1 MNVRPAVAPS
11 TPTQPTLSAH
21 PRVGDQPVFDTHRRI
36 VPHPL
41 SRCPATP
48 PSTTMTPAPG
58 TSTGGGGHRGFGTQ
72 APLIPSARTSNPA
85 RLVATPIDHPP
96 GALLLREGPAIV
108 RHPCQSRPSL
118 NSLSSQRAHDTH
130 SGSAGQDLP
139 EGGATPQPTPMSSA
153 PLSHISLSGQCRI
166 DTQRLDAG
174 HIHALGGEP
183 RKGRHPVYQ
192 RPLPPFCPAIT
203 QSTPTLRPLGTL
215 TGGGTKGPPTPTRG
229 APLSLHSLRPAHQ
242 CSIPR
247 EEALDTFSRKASRA
261 SIPIEDTP
269 S

>member
-1 MNVRPAVAPS
+1 MNARSAVAPS

-21 PRVGDQPVFDTHRRI
+21 PRVGDQPVFDTHSRG

-41 SRCPATP
+41 SRCPANGFPTP
-48 PSTTMTPAPG
+48 IHPAPS
-58 TSTGGGGHRGFGTQ
+58 TSTGGGGHGGNGTQ
-72 APLIPSARTSNPA
+72 VLLIPSARTSNPA
-85 RLVATPIDHPP
+85 TAIPTPTALPP
-96 GALLLREGPAIV
+96 GTLLLREGPSPR
-108 RHPCQSRPSL
+108 RHPLKGRPSL
-118 NSLSSQRAHDTH
+118 NSRSSQRAHDTH
-130 SGSAGQDLP
+130 SGSAGQDLS
-139 EGGATPQPTPMSSA
+139 EGGAKVGPTPIERS

-192 RPLPPFCPAIT
+192 RPLPPFCLAT
-203 QSTPTLRPLGTL
+203 ENSTPNATTLGTL
-215 TGGGTKGPPTPTRG
+215 TGGGVKTHPTPTEG

-247 EEALDTFSRKASRA
+247 EEALDTFSRKASRSA
-261 SIPIEDTP
+261 TPIEHPP